1 MTNRCLFWIKD
12 TDTKFHK
19 CRTKCKDNEYF
30 CCEKHTPKNLEEM
43 LACCD
48 MCCSELKVSD
58 LIVLKCNH
66 VYHKICYFKWLNKNG
81 NNICPI
87 CNYTYKKHKKKQKKW
102 VNKKNNVSSSVNT
115 SSDNILPTIS
125 TSNINITS
133 VNTSSVNIPSLNIP
147 SVNTSSFNNFNT
159 GITNNNNNISDI
171 ENSLKPTENIHIPVG
186 ITDNNNNDN
195 ELENSLKDLIS
206 ISKEISANKSI
217 NTSDNINN
225 NNDNKFIDKQN
236 YDEVF
241 NMLNDLWDKIEKV

>member
-1 MTNRCLFWIKD
+1 MTNRCLYWIKD

-19 CRTKCKDNEYF
+19 CRTKCKDNEHF

-43 LACCD
+43 LTCCD
-48 MCCSELKVSD
+48 ICCSELKVSD

-66 VYHKICYFKWLNKNG
+66 VYHKNCYFKWLNKNG

-115 SSDNILPTIS
+115 SSDNTSSDNILPTIS
-125 TSNINITS
+125 TSNINT
-133 VNTSSVNIPSLNIP
+133 TSVNIPSLNIA

-159 GITNNNNNISDI
+159 GITNN
-171 ENSLKPTENIHIPVG
+171 T
-186 ITDNNNNDN
+186 NND
-195 ELENSLKDLIS
+195 ELENSLKPNENIHIPTDIIDNNTDTNNDTNNDKLESSLKDLVS

-217 NTSDNINN
+217 NISDNIL
-225 NNDNKFIDKQN
+225 IDKQN
-236 YDEVF
+236 HDEIF
-241 NMLNDLWDKIEKV
+241 NMLNDLWDKIEKA